1 MNEKEIKKEQKE
13 IFLGEQG
20 IEFSKEEIET
30 AKKKE
35 GGAETEK
42 IITEQLKREI
52 EAMEMDESLKG
63 EAKKKAD
70 KIEFLGE
77 KEKIK
82 HLLEIAGEKGVLFA
96 VGVAKDMK
104 DPYLLDIFHDILAQ
118 EGYYKKFM
126 K

>member
-1 MNEKEIKKEQKE
+1 MNEKEIKKEKKE
-13 IFLGEQG
+13 IFLSEQG

-30 AKKKE
+30 AKKRE
-35 GGAETEK
+35 GVAETEK

-82 HLLEIAGEKGVLFA
+82 HLLGIAEEKGVLFA

>member
-1 MNEKEIKKEQKE
+1 MNEKETKKTKSE
-13 IFLGEQG
+13 ISIGEQE
-20 IEFSKEEIET
+20 IRFSKEEAEV
-30 AKKKE
+30 AKKRE
-35 GGAETEK
+35 RVLENEK

-52 EAMEMDESLKG
+52 EAMEIDENLEE

-77 KEKIK
+77 KEKLK
-82 HLLEIAGEKGVLFA
+82 HLLEIAEKKGVLFA
-96 VGVAKDMK
+96 IGVAKDMK
-104 DPYLLDIFHDILAQ
+104 DPYLLDTFHDILAQ

>member
-1 MNEKEIKKEQKE
+1 MNEKEIKKTKSE
-13 IFLGEQG
+13 ISIGEQE
-20 IEFSKEEIET
+20 IRFSKEEAEV
-30 AKKKE
+30 AKKRE
-35 GGAETEK
+35 RVLENEK

-52 EAMEMDESLKG
+52 EAMEIDENLEE

-77 KEKIK
+77 KEKLK
-82 HLLEIAGEKGVLFA
+82 HLLEIAEKKGVLFA

-104 DPYLLDIFHDILAQ
+104 DPYLLDTFHDILAQ

>member
-1 MNEKEIKKEQKE
+1 MNEKEIKKEKKE

-30 AKKKE
+30 AKKRE
-35 GGAETEK
+35 GVAETEK

-52 EAMEMDESLKG
+52 EAMKMDENLKG

-104 DPYLLDIFHDILAQ
+104 DPYLLDVFHDILAQ

>member
-1 MNEKEIKKEQKE
+1 MKEKEAKKTKSE
-13 IFLGEQG
+13 ISMGEQE
-20 IEFSKEEIET
+20 IRFSKEEVEV
-30 AKKKE
+30 AKKRE
-35 GGAETEK
+35 RVLENEK
-42 IITEQLKREI
+42 IITDQLKREI
-52 EAMEMDESLKG
+52 EAMEMDDNLKE

-82 HLLEIAGEKGVLFA
+82 HLLEIAEEKGVLFA

-118 EGYYKKFM
+118 EGYYKKFA

>member
-1 MNEKEIKKEQKE
+1 
-13 IFLGEQG
+13 FLSEQG

-30 AKKKE
+30 AKKRE
-35 GGAETEK
+35 GVAETEK

-82 HLLEIAGEKGVLFA
+82 HLLGIAEEKGVLFA